1 MMSTLTVTHSMAK
14 RIKAGKL
21 SRDMSF
27 EQKAWALTARIPKG
41 KVVSYGQIAAAL
53 DSRAYRAVGRAMH
66 DNPYAPAVPCHR
78 VVGSDGSLTGFGSG
92 LDRKEKMLAAE
103 GVATVNG
110 RVDLAQHQY
119 VF

>member
-1 MMSTLTVTHSMAK
+1 MPTRTAPNSMEK

-21 SRDMSF
+21 SGDMSF
-27 EQKAWALTARIPKG
+27 EQRAWALTAQIPKG

-53 DSRAYRAVGRAMH
+53 HSRAYRAVGRAMH

-78 VVGSDGSLTGFGSG
+78 VVGSDGALTGFGSG
-92 LDRKEKMLAAE
+92 LDHKEKMLAAE
-103 GVATVNG
+103 GVATIDGKVN
-110 RVDLAQHQY
+110 LTQHQH

>member
-1 MMSTLTVTHSMAK
+1 MPTPTATSSTAK

-21 SRDMSF
+21 SGAMSF
-27 EQKAWALTARIPKG
+27 EQKAWALTARIPRG
-41 KVVSYGQIAAAL
+41 KVVSYAQIAAAL

-66 DNPYAPAVPCHR
+66 NNPYAPVVPCHR
-78 VVGSDGSLTGFGSG
+78 VVGSDGALTGFGSG
-92 LDRKEKMLAAE
+92 LDHKEKMLAAE

-110 RVDLAQHQY
+110 KVDLTQHQH